1 MHEIDNHFIKLRFN
15 IKQTKKRMSVFD
27 QARVIIYRINKK
39 GLEIFLELDESEKT
53 PKYKVPKALLK
64 YTSNADLQD
73 KMIELDP
80 IQNQDGSLQQVCA
93 VEADWHEIPSVKAI
107 IKQDIRIVKD
117 AVKNTIPNLDNCGY
131 VSIKDVFKK
140 ALPHEYAALKELKD
154 VILEKNQS
162 KYI

>member
-1 MHEIDNHFIKLRFN
+1 
-15 IKQTKKRMSVFD
+15 MSVFD

-53 PKYKVPKALLK
+53 PKYKVPQTLLK
-64 YTSNADLQD
+64 YPSSKDFQD

-80 IQNQDGSLQQVCA
+80 IKNIDGSMEQVCA

-107 IKQDIRIVKD
+107 IKQDLRIVKS
-117 AVKNTIPNLDNCGY
+117 AVKNTIPNIDKCVY
-131 VSIKDVFKK
+131 VEIKDIFKK

-154 VILEKNQS
+154 VLLEKNQS